1 MRKKTIIYLYFLFV
15 SFNLVHA
22 QVPTEADRKFDSI
35 YFVTATEIAGTDVQ
49 RAFAIA
55 DSLYIHK
62 TNDLQGVKTLMLQAA
77 LYSQV
82 GDPVEAILLALQAK
96 ELAVKSKDVNWQARI
111 LGFLS
116 TQFRN
121 MSLYEKSKSYLAE
134 GVELSK
140 QIKDE
145 KRRDSFLGLVY
156 QEWAYASIA
165 DNELD
170 EALRHVDL
178 AEKYFSGITD
188 SFQKD
193 YLKGT
198 NYYLY
203 ARTYLFKK
211 DYQKSI
217 EYYNAALS
225 LLSNNIG
232 DIKLLT
238 GFIYGELG
246 AAYLAIKD
254 YAKAKDYLDKSE
266 SIAMASDAVNLKI
279 ETYTSLS
286 EYYKT
291 IEDYKN
297 YSAYQEK
304 LISTTYA
311 FNNLQKTA
319 IDRMIQYLDSD
330 VEKMSKNELMLLYS
344 LGGLVIIGGGTLFY
358 NNQKKKKA
366 AQRFKEIIKE
376 LREKEGTSQQ
386 RLTTTDAAMK
396 AVVSNTK
403 LEETYNND
411 EPSKKTINISDK
423 KEKEIFDGLK
433 EFEKSNGFIDRNIS
447 LATLAGQINTNTIY
461 LSHILNNVYGKDF
474 NLYINELRIKY
485 AMLKLTTDKKYR
497 TYKISY
503 LAEEFG
509 FSSHSKFSS
518 VFKAITELTPSVF
531 INHLEKEE
539 QEQEQEQEA

>member
-1 MRKKTIIYLYFLFV
+1 MTIKIITPILFLFV
-15 SFNLVHA
+15 AFSFA
-22 QVPTEADRKFDSI
+22 QTPQELNRKFDSI
-35 YFVTATEIAGTDVQ
+35 YFDTATTVAGRDVD
-49 RAFAIA
+49 RAFKIA
-55 DSLYIHK
+55 DSLYINK
-62 TNDLQGVKTLMLQAA
+62 TTELQGVKALMLSAS
-77 LYSQV
+77 LNSQV
-82 GDPVEAILLALQAK
+82 GNPVEAIIIALKAK
-96 ELAVKSKDVNWQARI
+96 EIAVKANETDWHARI

-121 MSLYEKSKSYLAE
+121 MSLFEKSKAYLKE
-134 GVELSK
+134 GVEVSK
-140 QIKDE
+140 KIKDE
-145 KRRDSFLGLVY
+145 TRKNVFLGLVS
-156 QEWAYASIA
+156 QEWSYASIA
-165 DNELD
+165 DKD
-170 EALRHVDL
+170 FKEALKWTDL
-178 AEKYFSGITD
+178 AQNHLVNMPDGARKKYLI
-188 SFQKD
+188 
-193 YLKGT
+193 GT

-203 ARTYLFKK
+203 GRAYLFSGKHEL
-211 DYQKSI
+211 SI
-217 EYYNAALS
+217 ENYNKAIS
-225 LLSNNIG
+225 LLNEEIA
-232 DIKLLT
+232 DRELLL

-291 IEDYKN
+291 IKDYKN
-297 YSAYQEK
+297 YSVYQEK

-539 QEQEQEQEA
+539 QEQEQEQEQEA

>member
-62 TNDLQGVKTLMLQAA
+62 TNDLQGVKTLMLQAS

-238 GFIYGELG
+238 GFIHGELG
-246 AAYLAIKD
+246 AAYLALGD
-254 YAKAKDYLDKSE
+254 YPKAKEYLDMSE
-266 SIAMASDAVNLKI
+266 EIADIADAVNLKI

-286 EYYKT
+286 EYYKS

-297 YSAYQEK
+297 YSVYQEK

-311 FNNLQKTA
+311 FNSLQKAA
-319 IDRMIQYLDSD
+319 IDKMIKYLDSD
-330 VEKMSKNELMLLYS
+330 VEKMSKNESILLYS
-344 LGGLVIIGGGTLFY
+344 LGGLMIIGGGALFY
-358 NNQKKKKA
+358 TNQRKKKTTE
-366 AQRFKEIIKE
+366 RFKQIIKE
-376 LREKEGTSQQ
+376 LKESEHASQQ
-386 RLTTTDAAMK
+386 LIAANE
-396 AVVSNTK
+396 AEVAPVVIQDK
-403 LEETYNND
+403 RE
-411 EPSKKTINISDK
+411 EPSNNSESTKKSINISDK

-433 EFEKSNGFIDRNIS
+433 EFERSNGFIDRNIS

-461 LSHILNNVYGKDF
+461 LSHILNNVYEKDF

-518 VFKAITELTPSVF
+518 VFKAITGLTPSVF

-539 QEQEQEQEA
+539 QVQEA

>member
-1 MRKKTIIYLYFLFV
+1 MIKKAITPILFFFITF
-15 SFNLVHA
+15 SFA
-22 QVPTEADRKFDSI
+22 QTPQELNRKFDSI
-35 YFVTATEIAGTDVQ
+35 YFDTATTVAGRDVG
-49 RAFAIA
+49 RAFIIA
-55 DSLYIHK
+55 DSLYANK
-62 TNDLQGVKTLMLQAA
+62 TTALQGVKALMLSAS
-77 LYSQV
+77 LNSQV
-82 GDPVEAILLALQAK
+82 GNPVEAIIIALKAK
-96 ELAVKSKDVNWQARI
+96 EIAVKANETDWHARI

-121 MSLYEKSKSYLAE
+121 MSLFEKSKAYLKE
-134 GVELSK
+134 GVEVSK
-140 QIKDE
+140 KIKDE
-145 KRRDSFLGLVY
+145 TRKNVFLGLVS
-156 QEWAYASIA
+156 QEWSYASIA
-165 DNELD
+165 DKD
-170 EALRHVDL
+170 FKEALKWTDL
-178 AEKYFSGITD
+178 AQNHLVNMPDGAQKKYLI
-188 SFQKD
+188 
-193 YLKGT
+193 GT

-203 ARTYLFKK
+203 GRAYLFSGKHEL
-211 DYQKSI
+211 SI
-217 EYYNAALS
+217 ENYNKAIS
-225 LLSNNIG
+225 LLNEEIA
-232 DIKLLT
+232 DRELLL

-311 FNNLQKTA
+311 FNNLQKAA
-319 IDRMIQYLDSD
+319 IDKMIKYLDSD

-358 NNQKKKKA
+358 NNQRKKRA
-366 AQRFKEIIKE
+366 TQRFRQIIKE
-376 LREKEGTSQQ
+376 LRESERASQQ
-386 RLTTTDAAMK
+386 FITTPEVEP
-396 AVVSNTK
+396 VVLDNKS
-403 LEETYNND
+403 EEVSTSG
-411 EPSKKTINISDK
+411 ESSKKSINISDK
-423 KEKEIFDGLK
+423 KEKEIFEGLK
-433 EFEKSNGFIDRNIS
+433 EFERSNGFIDRNIS

-474 NLYINELRIKY
+474 NLYINELRVKY
-485 AMLKLTTDKKYR
+485 AILKLTTDKKYR

-531 INHLEKEE
+531 ISHLEKEE
-539 QEQEQEQEA
+539 QEA